1 MITKVFSLDFV
12 SSLIGPVAGS
22 WALGLLADPVAN
34 LSADSLYEDLTL
46 LADPPN
52 TGYSLLSLPSWDW
65 SPTSPGEVVAGV
77 GAYFQNTGATTWQT
91 VYGYFVAYRDQASDL
106 KLAWFDGFSAS
117 IELPPGDKITFP
129 DGVTF
134 ALRNKR

>member
-1 MITKVFSLDFV
+1 MITTTFSLDFV
-12 SSLIGPVAGS
+12 NSLIGPVAGS
-22 WALGLLADPVAN
+22 WWLGLLADNPVN
-34 LSADSLYEDLTL
+34 LSAASVYENLTL
-46 LADPPN
+46 LASPPN
-52 TGYSLLSLPSWDW
+52 TGYGLISLASWSW
-65 SPTSPGEVVAGV
+65 SPSAPTEIVGGVA
-77 GAYFQNTGATTWQT
+77 AYFENTGATTWQT

-134 ALRNKR
+134 KLRNKR